1 MLEPLKLLI
10 VTCST
15 VIAAPPHR
23 DTTPRDTLVLA
34 HEFTAPHEFARTTL
48 EAGRVYRVEVMDA
61 NQLQV
66 RTLRSGRQ
74 LPIIERSESFS
85 RASHTLVFELH
96 PSVTTT
102 YEFRVGGL
110 RTGAA
115 PIRVWWDADG
125 TKREKKLNQG

>member
-1 MLEPLKLLI
+1 MLGSLGLLAAAL
-10 VTCST
+10 ST
-15 VIAAPPHR
+15 AVSPTPHR
-23 DTTPRDTLVLA
+23 DTAPRDTLVLA
-34 HEFTAPHEFARTTL
+34 HEFTAPHEFARATL
-48 EAGRVYRVEVMDA
+48 EAGQVYRVEVMDA
-61 NQLQV
+61 AQLQV
-66 RTLRSGRQ
+66 RTLESGRQ
-74 LPIIERSESFS
+74 LPIVERSEALS

-125 TKREKKLNQG
+125 TAREKKLR